1 MVKQIQFN
9 VDEIIHNFFMFYN
22 KRIIEYVPD
31 EIELNMS
38 II

>member
-22 KRIIEYVPD
+22 KRIIEDVLD
-31 EIELNMS
+31 EIELNLS